1 MHCCFGGVERQV
13 VPWRH
18 TVRGS
23 LLTCGLNMKD
33 APEAIDN
40 RGVGLAWHSQIPIS
54 LTILIL
60 SAGMLN
66 RDTKNSLNDAS

>member
-1 MHCCFGGVERQV
+1 MSTASCVNVVLEDMVRCFGGVEHQV

-23 LLTCGLNMKD
+23 LLTADQASDL

-40 RGVGLAWHSQIPIS
+40 RGVWLAWHRAELKAIGQRF
-54 LTILIL
+54 
-60 SAGMLN
+60 A
-66 RDTKNSLNDAS
+66 